1 MEMPAVQ
8 QCAERV
14 TIHTAGGREHLLA
27 YWAGLVTWG
36 STQTHSSPSTYRS
49 SSSDL

>member
-14 TIHTAGGREHLLA
+14 AMHTAGGREHLLCLLD
-27 YWAGLVTWG
+27 WPGDVGQHPDSQLP
-36 STQTHSSPSTYRS
+36 QRLPQF
-49 SSSDL
+49 LQ